1 MFDLSFGKLL
11 LLLIVGLI
19 VLGPTRLPIVMKKIA
34 MWIGA
39 MRRLTASVQME
50 INKELKLQEIQDILK
65 KASQFDSSTISP
77 EMQQTMDDLKQMVE
91 SLKQNIN
98 ETTVQMQNH
107 VLNTAETEQKIETLK
122 EAMQHAEHHEAGE
135 AEGSEKKTD
144 QNQSDG
150 TSKNGK

>member
-122 EAMQHAEHHEAGE
+122 EAMQHAEYHEVGE

-150 TSKNGK
+150 SLKNGK